1 MKLPR
6 TVRVPARATDLIPN
20 PHVYNLHARDIAA
33 PPERVW
39 ASLTEGWGELGLHP
53 FFRVLFR
60 VRGWVGKKMGW
71 EKPRLLDPPA
81 PESASAPAAQ
91 PAAASHNPDESL
103 AGSLGMKRL
112 TPETQQGIFRVT
124 HWDPPRELIM
134 SPKNEMI
141 EQCVLAFILV
151 PEGAGTRV
159 YNLTTVRWA
168 GWFGRVYWLVIW
180 FWHDRITADLLARL
194 ARHAERPT

>member
-20 PHVYNLHARDIAA
+20 PHVHNLHARDIAA

-71 EKPRLLDPPA
+71 EKPRPDV
-81 PESASAPAAQ
+81 
-91 PAAASHNPDESL
+91 NPDGSL
-103 AGSLGMKRL
+103 GGSLGMQRL
-112 TPETQQGIFRVT
+112 TPETKQGIFRVT

-151 PEGAGTRV
+151 PEGAGPRV

-194 ARHAERPT
+194 ARHAERPA